1 MNKTFFHNSLIDTIS
16 SLFANIS
23 EHSQLLKLVTYI
35 SLIGKHVDEHLKD
48 TSKQVSKIPS
58 GKYGR
63 ATIYRENLLLSSSTL
78 NNEADIPSKFLYL
91 YRTLSDV

>member
-1 MNKTFFHNSLIDTIS
+1 MNKTFFYNSLIGTIS
-16 SLFANIS
+16 SLFANIF

-35 SLIGKHVDEHLKD
+35 SLVSKHVDENLKE

-63 ATIYRENLLLSSSTL
+63 ATIYRGSLLLSSSTL
-78 NNEADIPSKFLYL
+78 NNEADIPSKFLFL